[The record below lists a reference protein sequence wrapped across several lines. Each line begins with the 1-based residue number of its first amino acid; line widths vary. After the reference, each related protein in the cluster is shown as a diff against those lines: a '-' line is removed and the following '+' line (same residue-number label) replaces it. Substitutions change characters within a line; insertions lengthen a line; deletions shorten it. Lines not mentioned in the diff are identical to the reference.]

1 MGGTSQGA
9 YHVGHTITLVEG
21 AELGG
26 GGAYGLH
33 DQGDG
38 ALLYVAAGYRQ
49 RHAFALLVHAHNHEM
64 AGLAGFGNQRSLDVE
79 TEDFFAELNFL
90 NNLVHE

>member
-1 MGGTSQGA
+1 MGGTAQGA
-9 YHVGHTITLVEG
+9 YNVGHAVTLVEG
-21 AELGG
+21 TELGG
-26 GGAYGLH
+26 GGAHGLN
-33 DQGDG
+33 DQSDG
-38 ALLYVAAGYRQ
+38 ALLYVAACNRQ
-49 RHAFALLVHAHNHEM
+49 GHTFAFLVHADNHEM